1 MKRACE
7 NIYIEDDNYKC
18 ELHLTKIFNY
28 KQMTKFILF
37 ILVLALPTT
46 ASAQSFSK
54 VGTAAAQFLKIG
66 VGARAMSLGGT
77 FTAIAND
84 VSTIY
89 WNPAGITNLKT
100 TSIGFTH
107 SQWFADISHDFA
119 GVTIPISSADYIAVQ
134 ATSLNTGEQE
144 VTTVEQPNGTGV
156 FYDVRDL
163 AIGLSYARQLT
174 DRFSVGLSAKYV
186 MQKLHN
192 ETASSITLDLGSYL
206 KTGFHSL
213 IIGMAIS
220 NFGGT
225 MQLDGRDLITIT
237 DLNST
242 VGGNYNPDARLTT
255 QEYPLPLIFRVGL
268 AMDFIGG
275 DDPVV
280 SSENSRFTIAIEG
293 THLNDNNERVNVGG
307 EYSWTEIVFI
317 RAGYKI
323 NYDSEN
329 WTFGAGFNIPIGGQH
344 IVFDYAFIEFKDLG
358 NVSQFSLEMRL

>member
-1 MKRACE
+1 MRK
-7 NIYIEDDNYKC
+7 
-18 ELHLTKIFNY
+18 L
-28 KQMTKFILF
+28 ILF
-37 ILVLALPTT
+37 ILVIILPT
-46 ASAQSFSK
+46 AIFGDDFSK
-54 VGTAAAQFLKIG
+54 VGTASAQFLKIG
-66 VGARAMSLGGT
+66 VGARAMGLGGT

-89 WNPAGITNLKT
+89 WNPAGIANLKT

-119 GVTIPISSADYIAVQ
+119 GVTIPLSSSDYLAVQ

-144 VTTVEQPNGTGV
+144 ITTVTQPNGTGV

-174 DRFSVGLSAKYV
+174 DRFSVGLSVKYV
-186 MQKLHN
+186 MQQLHN
-192 ETASSITLDLGSYL
+192 ESASSITLDIGSYL
-206 KTGFHSL
+206 RTGFHSL

-225 MQLDGRDLITIT
+225 MQLDGRDLIVIT
-237 DLNST
+237 DLNSE
-242 VGGNYNPDARLTT
+242 VSGNYNPDARLTT

-268 AMDFIGG
+268 AMDFVGG
-275 DDPVV
+275 DDPII
-280 SSENSRFTIAIEG
+280 SSEDNRITLAIEG
-293 THLNDNNERVNVGG
+293 THLNDNNERINIGG
-307 EYSWTEIVFI
+307 EYSWTETVFV
-317 RAGYKI
+317 RAGYKF

-329 WTFGAGFNIPIGGQH
+329 WTFGAGFNIPIGGQN

-358 NVSQFSLEMRL
+358 NVSQFSLEIRL

>member
-1 MKRACE
+1 MK
-7 NIYIEDDNYKC
+7 
-18 ELHLTKIFNY
+18 
-28 KQMTKFILF
+28 KFILIIF
-37 ILVLALPTT
+37 LFAFSNTLFGGG
-46 ASAQSFSK
+46 FSK

-66 VGARAMSLGGT
+66 VGARAMGLGGT
-77 FTAIAND
+77 FSAIAND

-89 WNPAGITNLKT
+89 WNPAGIANLKT

-119 GVTIPISSADYIAVQ
+119 GVTIPISTSDFIAVQ

-144 VTTVEQPNGTGV
+144 VTTVTQPNGTGV

-174 DRFSVGLSAKYV
+174 DRFSVGLSAKYI

-192 ETASSITLDLGSYL
+192 ETASSITLDIGSYL
-206 KTGFHSL
+206 RTGFHSL

-225 MQLDGRDLITIT
+225 MQLDGRDLIAIA
-237 DLNST
+237 DLNTDVS
-242 VGGNYNPDARLTT
+242 GNYNPDARLTT

-268 AMDFIGG
+268 AMDFVGG
-275 DDPVV
+275 NDPIISSDD
-280 SSENSRFTIAIEG
+280 NRFTLAVEG
-293 THLNDNNERVNVGG
+293 THLNDNNERFNIGG
-307 EYSWTEIVFI
+307 EYSWTETVFV
-317 RAGYKI
+317 RAGYKF

-329 WTFGAGFNIPIGGQH
+329 WAFGAGFNIPIGGQN
-344 IVFDYAFIEFKDLG
+344 IVFDYAFLEFKDLG
-358 NVSQFSLEMRL
+358 NVSQFSLELRL